1 METLLY
7 ILAGVATGSLL
18 TYFITRSWLTSAHN
32 RELIEKSN
40 EQTRLREQIA
50 TMNAKLEAEKESLK
64 AAQDAMLEKF
74 SSAASAA
81 LGQNSEQFLRLAK
94 TQFEAH
100 KTEAGTELDQRKNAI
115 SEMLGPMKE
124 VLEKYNLKVEELG
137 KNSNLTFGQVRE
149 MLSSLQVTSTG
160 LQKETSNLATALKNP
175 QTRGRWGEITLRNI
189 VELTGMLD
197 HCDFNEQVYK
207 EGEDDTIKPDMLVN
221 LPNSRHV
228 VVDSKVPLKAFME
241 AIEAS
246 DEKTRNELFAAHS
259 KSVRNRMTELSRKN
273 YWSQFKDTLDLV
285 VLFVPVESALNAAL
299 LTDKD
304 LFQDALSKRIILAAP
319 STVFII
325 LKSYAMS
332 WQQHN
337 ITVNATEIM
346 ELSREL
352 HERLLKFNQHLGNIG
367 SGLKDAVRSYNE
379 AIGSYEGRL
388 LVTGRKLEDLDAKSN
403 KEKIR
408 NIGTIDD
415 TIRAL
420 DVPDET

>member
-175 QTRGRWGEITLRNI
+175 QTRGRWGR
-189 VELTGMLD
+189 
-197 HCDFNEQVYK
+197 
-207 EGEDDTIKPDMLVN
+207 
-221 LPNSRHV
+221 
-228 VVDSKVPLKAFME
+228 
-241 AIEAS
+241 
-246 DEKTRNELFAAHS
+246 
-259 KSVRNRMTELSRKN
+259 
-273 YWSQFKDTLDLV
+273 
-285 VLFVPVESALNAAL
+285 
-299 LTDKD
+299 
-304 LFQDALSKRIILAAP
+304 
-319 STVFII
+319 
-325 LKSYAMS
+325 
-332 WQQHN
+332 
-337 ITVNATEIM
+337 
-346 ELSREL
+346 
-352 HERLLKFNQHLGNIG
+352 
-367 SGLKDAVRSYNE
+367 
-379 AIGSYEGRL
+379 
-388 LVTGRKLEDLDAKSN
+388 
-403 KEKIR
+403 
-408 NIGTIDD
+408 
-415 TIRAL
+415 
-420 DVPDET
+420 